1 MIRVW
6 LSFLDVDKYLI
17 THKGKIPSNRLFT
30 VPYFSESS
38 WGGAPTLTVGH
49 LYFFKCT
56 ECQMHWGDGCLV
68 PRSHYST
75 RPKSFGSRGP
85 SESLKRIDRKG
96 VGKRRTVTL
105 TRSDIYTQHEGGA
118 PPCLSL
124 PKKKKKKTKNEHSRL

>member
-1 MIRVW
+1 
-6 LSFLDVDKYLI
+6 
-17 THKGKIPSNRLFT
+17 
-30 VPYFSESS
+30 
-38 WGGAPTLTVGH
+38 
-49 LYFFKCT
+49 
-56 ECQMHWGDGCLV
+56 MHWGDGCLV

-118 PPCLSL
+118 LHLKSRWPPARAGSFSQINYLHTLFSIWGAVCI
-124 PKKKKKKTKNEHSRL
+124 